1 CTEGVISD
9 ARVGPLAPES
19 LIRAGPRKA
28 FEGGPARLCLEP
40 HGSVANSRP
49 TRLIHYRVCARLGKG
64 GLKHA
69 QLLAGHANTSTTGD
83 MAEVLGL
90 LAADRSVPDDDENPL
105 PDPTKGDD
113 RSRTGVRGFAGRC

>member
-1 CTEGVISD
+1 MVISD
-9 ARVGPLAPES
+9 ARAGPLAPES

-69 QLLAGHANTSTTGD
+69 QLLAGHANISTTGD
-83 MAEVLGL
+83 MAEVLRL
-90 LAADRSVPDDDENPL
+90 LAADRSFQ
-105 PDPTKGDD
+105 TMTRT
-113 RSRTGVRGFAGRC
+113 RSQTQRKATTGVEPVYAALQAAA